1 MGMKLH
7 KDDHN
12 VLNLGFLEAL
22 SKIRTFE
29 KRILKEEKVNLTP
42 KELNNLVIIKYH
54 PDLKQSQILELLD
67 VSKGT
72 FSTIIKIL
80 VGKGFIIQV
89 QDEKDKRIKRIAFTE
104 KGEHAMEINRKIRKE
119 IRDHL
124 LTRLTESELDIF
136 IDIALKMR

>member
-1 MGMKLH
+1 MAMKLH

-12 VLNLGFLEAL
+12 VLNLGFLAAL
-22 SKIRTFE
+22 SQIRTYE
-29 KRILKEEKVNLTP
+29 KKILKEEKINLTP

-54 PDLKQSQILELLD
+54 PDLKQSEILDLLD

-89 QDEKDKRIKRIAFTE
+89 QDANDKRIKRIAFTE
-104 KGEHAMEINRKIRKE
+104 KGNHAMEINRKIRTE
-119 IRDHL
+119 IREHL
-124 LTRLTESELDIF
+124 LTKLSENELDIF